1 MTASPV
7 LVSACLIG
15 VPCRYDGKSCR
26 RLRIQALILKCRL
39 IFACPEQLGGL
50 STPRAKS
57 RRRGRRVMTALGRD
71 VTAEFVR
78 GAKAFIR
85 IARQFKVRKVY
96 LKNRSPSCGER
107 GIVCELLP
115 PEIKVEYVE

>member
-1 MTASPV
+1 MTAAPV

-26 RLRIQALILKCRL
+26 RPRIQALILKGGL

-57 RRRGRRVMTALGRD
+57 RRRGRRVLTALGRD

-78 GAKAFIR
+78 GAEAFIR
-85 IARQFKVRKVY
+85 IARRFKVRKVY
-96 LKNRSPSCGER
+96 LKTRSPSCGER
-107 GIVCELLP
+107 GIVRGLLP
-115 PEIKVEYVE
+115 REIKVEYVE